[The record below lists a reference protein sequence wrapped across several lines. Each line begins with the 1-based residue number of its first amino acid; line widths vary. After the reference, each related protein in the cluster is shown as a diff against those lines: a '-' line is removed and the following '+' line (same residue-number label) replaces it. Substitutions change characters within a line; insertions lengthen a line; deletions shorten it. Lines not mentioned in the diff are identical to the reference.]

1 MDSLDV
7 HCYREEAD
15 VLREYLLE
23 LKTDL
28 VEEDQDRP
36 QQDQLDRKRF
46 LEEFPR
52 VKRELEE
59 SIAKLHALADK
70 VDKVHRDCTITNV
83 VANSAGA
90 VSGPCNWSSAYS
102 FPSFE
107 PHFSHCKPL
116 SLWYFVMAAQGN

>member
-7 HCYREEAD
+7 HCYREEAN
-15 VLREYLLE
+15 VLYEYLLE

-52 VKRELEE
+52 VKQELEE
-59 SIAKLHALADK
+59 TIAKLHALADK
-70 VDKVHRDCTITNV
+70 
-83 VANSAGA
+83 
-90 VSGPCNWSSAYS
+90 
-102 FPSFE
+102 
-107 PHFSHCKPL
+107 
-116 SLWYFVMAAQGN
+116 AQGLHRHQRGGQLCRRCVWRPDHPWPGSGTHDSRHQSGTLGHWVRAGSGGCCDQCVH